1 MTEAAHLREIAQR
14 LRVLQMNSPMHG
26 DDLDRWYAEAR
37 KFTDWQ
43 LTRFPEV
50 KLPPQVMFYLH
61 DADLRAKD
69 GEYRATQD
77 RALDEVIASLE
88 RGFLP
93 TSAGL
98 TISLHPRWLG
108 ALALVLAAAIYMAV
122 R

>member
-1 MTEAAHLREIAQR
+1 MT
-14 LRVLQMNSPMHG
+14 SPIHG
-26 DDLDRWYAEAR
+26 DNLDPWYAQAR

-69 GEYRATQD
+69 SEYRATQD
-77 RALDEVIASLE
+77 RALEEVIASLE
-88 RGFLP
+88 RGSLP
-93 TSAGL
+93 TSVGL
-98 TISLHPRWLG
+98 TVSLHPRWLG
-108 ALALVLAAAIYMAV
+108 ALALVAAAIIYMAV

>member
-14 LRVLQMNSPMHG
+14 LRVLQMTSPVHG
-26 DDLDRWYAEAR
+26 DDLDRWYAEGR

-43 LTRFPEV
+43 LTQFPEV

-69 GEYRATQD
+69 SEYRATQD

-88 RGFLP
+88 RGLVP
-93 TSAGL
+93 PSTGL
-98 TISLHPRWLG
+98 TITFHPRWLG
-108 ALALVLAAAIYMAV
+108 ALALVLVTVIYLAM